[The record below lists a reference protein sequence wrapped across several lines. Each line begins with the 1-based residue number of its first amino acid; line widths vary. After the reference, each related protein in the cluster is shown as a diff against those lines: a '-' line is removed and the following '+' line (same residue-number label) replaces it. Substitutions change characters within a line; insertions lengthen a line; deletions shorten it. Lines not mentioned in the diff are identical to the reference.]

1 MFIERAKTIFANL
14 GPPTRSQKY
23 RPSHGEIPER
33 TRAPEVPQSRPS
45 AKPNVVMNTK
55 G

>member
-1 MFIERAKTIFANL
+1 VK
-14 GPPTRSQKY
+14 K
-23 RPSHGEIPER
+23 PER

-45 AKPNVVMNTK
+45 AKPNVVMNRK